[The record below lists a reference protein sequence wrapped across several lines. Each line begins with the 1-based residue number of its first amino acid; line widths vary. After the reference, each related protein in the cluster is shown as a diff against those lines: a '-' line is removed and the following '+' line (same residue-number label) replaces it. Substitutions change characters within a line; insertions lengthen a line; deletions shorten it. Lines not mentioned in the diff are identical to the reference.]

1 MLEIRMKTMAVK
13 EEHYLIIAMKKMI
26 IIIIIIIIMK
36 MEFFPD
42 AEGLQWWDLLPLGA
56 AEKRW

>member
-1 MLEIRMKTMAVK
+1 M
-13 EEHYLIIAMKKMI
+13 IARRKIMI
-26 IIIIIIIIMK
+26 NIIIIIIMIIMM

-56 AEKRW
+56 AEKR